1 MPRTSAPVPWQQGQ
15 RESGPG
21 LVPKPVPEP
30 PIVPAEAQGQLLR
43 QRPPEVSRT
52 SQNLNV
58 PDIAGLIGITIALL
72 AAVQY
77 GNCALFF
84 VPSRYENGV
93 AVRSPHPPYQ
103 PDVEEFV
110 SSRRKQ

>member
-1 MPRTSAPVPWQQGQ
+1 MPMTSAPVPGQQ
-15 RESGPG
+15 ESGPA
-21 LVPKPVPEP
+21 LVSKPVTKP

-77 GNCALFF
+77 GNCGLFF

-93 AVRSPHPPYQ
+93 AACSPRAPSQ
-103 PDVEEFV
+103 PDVEQFV